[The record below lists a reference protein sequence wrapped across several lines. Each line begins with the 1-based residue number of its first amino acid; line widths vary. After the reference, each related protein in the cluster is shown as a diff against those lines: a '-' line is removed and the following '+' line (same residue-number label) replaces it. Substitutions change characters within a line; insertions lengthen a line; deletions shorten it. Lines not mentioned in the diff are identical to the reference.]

1 MTNHL
6 IRISTL
12 PVIENATQFNAA
24 TLILLVDVLFV
35 GDTPRNMR
43 EHIKTNHGG
52 FIYEK
57 KTYIP
62 ITLTGVP
69 ASLIANTGTPI
80 VFKFDHG
87 FQNDY
92 HFNGNLEEAIFHK
105 KLYDLSAYDGQGS
118 IQFEREESFIIERYL
133 SGIQKYIE
141 PEKEA
146 RLLTPPV
153 KMPSIG
159 QKAMKGLTPVRK

>member
-1 MTNHL
+1 M

-12 PVIENATQFNAA
+12 PLIETTAQFDAA

-35 GDTPRNMR
+35 GDTPRKMR
-43 EHIKTNHGG
+43 EHIKANHGG
-52 FIYEK
+52 FIYDK
-57 KTYIP
+57 KTFIP
-62 ITLTGVP
+62 ITLTGTP
-69 ASLIANTGTPI
+69 GSLVANAGTPI

-92 HFNGNLEEAIFHK
+92 HFNGNLDAAIFHK
-105 KLYDLSAYDGQGS
+105 KLYDISHLAGEPS
-118 IQFEREESFIIERYL
+118 IQFVKEEDFIIERYL
-133 SGIQKYIE
+133 SGAREYTE

-146 RLLTPPV
+146 KLLAPV
-153 KMPSIG
+153 GKMPAIG